1 MALEGTIKDFGLP
14 DIFQLIGLQRKTGTL
29 TLQSGKEEV
38 TVTFENGMVVMADSS
53 SKRLED
59 RLGHVLVKQ
68 GKLSAARLEEALQ
81 TQKATL
87 QRLGHVLVTSN
98 AITAKDLREALQ
110 VQVSQIVFKVFR
122 WRDGEYLFAPTDSVD
137 YDRDNFA
144 PMSADFILM
153 EGIRMVDEWPIIEKK
168 IPSMD
173 LVFRP
178 VVDHALIE
186 VVEADAADGP
196 TFGSLSEA
204 KRPSASSKIRLT
216 RQEENIF
223 RKVDG
228 TRTVQGIIDS
238 TGLPEFETCR
248 TLFDLLNRN
257 LISTVG
263 RGAAKTTELGIEV
276 TPEAGHAGMGR
287 GRGRLRAGAG
297 GHAGPVAHAV
307 RGDGPRPAPAQLP
320 AAAARRRE
328 PHAPAAP
335 RPRGAG
341 PPADP
346 RRPAPHARGG
356 RQERA
361 GGRGVPRGCL
371 VASLP
376 LRTDPG
382 RLPAVGRRR
391 HRPAGPHAVD
401 RAGGRARTAVGI
413 LPVRELADA
422 RPRHP

>member
-29 TLQSGKEEV
+29 TLQSDKEEV

-53 SKRLED
+53 AKRLED

-68 GKLSAARLEEALQ
+68 GKLSASRLEEALQ

-87 QRLGHVLVTSN
+87 QRLGHILVTSN

-122 WRDGEYLFAPTDSVD
+122 WRDGEYLFAPSDSVD

-186 VVEADAADGP
+186 VVEGDGDEP
-196 TFGSLSEA
+196 TFGSLSDA
-204 KRPSASSKIRLT
+204 KRPSASSKIRLS

-257 LISTVG
+257 LISTAG
-263 RGAAKTTELGIEV
+263 RGAARVSETGIEEV
-276 TPEAGHAGMGR
+276 RVGGTPVW
-287 GRGRLRAGAG
+287 GAL
-297 GHAGPVAHAV
+297 AV
-307 RGDGPRPAPAQLP
+307 VG
-320 AAAARRRE
+320 
-328 PHAPAAP
+328 
-335 RPRGAG
+335 
-341 PPADP
+341 
-346 RRPAPHARGG
+346 
-356 RQERA
+356 
-361 GGRGVPRGCL
+361 L
-371 VASLP
+371 VALVGIFVQ
-376 LRTDPG
+376 LRTPFAVTGLSPLLRSSQRLLLDDVSHTRLQRLDRAVQAHLLIHGAPPRTLAEVAKNGLVDPAY
-382 RLPAVGRRR
+382 LEDAWA
-391 HRPAGPHAVD
+391 RPFHYALTQDGYLLSAVD
-401 RAGGRARTAVGI
+401 DAGRPDRTRLIERTVAT
-413 LPVRELADA
+413 E
-422 RPRHP
+422 RP